1 MKRSALSGFLGKTSW
16 STKNE
21 KTNVTTWPNMLK
33 STFSKSNNKKEI
45 KSIWDVIK
53 PIFINRGIKTNE
65 HYFSKK
71 KRVLKNNRK
80 ERVSNF
86 NFINIV
92 EATSGK
98 QPFSIDN
105 PNSQCKVRATIKNSL
120 NFTKTIPV
128 L

>member
-1 MKRSALSGFLGKTSW
+1 MKRSALSRFLGKTSW

-53 PIFINRGIKTNE
+53 PIFTNTGIKTNE

-71 KRVLKNNRK
+71 KESLKTTQKK
-80 ERVSNF
+80 ELKFLIS
-86 NFINIV
+86 
-92 EATSGK
+92 T
-98 QPFSIDN
+98 
-105 PNSQCKVRATIKNSL
+105 L
-120 NFTKTIPV
+120 
-128 L
+128 

>member
-21 KTNVTTWPNMLK
+21 KTKVTTWPNMLK

-53 PIFINRGIKTNE
+53 PIFTNTGIKTNE

-71 KRVLKNNRK
+71 KRVLKNNPK
-80 ERVSNF
+80 ERTEVSNF
-86 NFINIV
+86 NFISIV

-105 PNSQCKVRATIKNSL
+105 PNSQC
-120 NFTKTIPV
+120 
-128 L
+128 